1 MLFTHGGIAERVR
14 VGELSVRKRDGGRL
28 SRSSSWLLAVKW
40 KDDLGRTV
48 SCESIVQLTFLP
60 LSCTIWKSLPQWHP
74 YAIYASKHWNEHA
87 TNSGSVGQV
96 ARQIVGSFFSSR
108 FGQLCC
114 SEPTWWRE
122 SFSNRLNCCSFLRL
136 QRILLLLCHF
146 KIQIKNLSAY

>member
-96 ARQIVGSFFSSR
+96 ARQIAGISFQQVWAIVLQWTNMVK
-108 FGQLCC
+108 GII
-114 SEPTWWRE
+114 W
-122 SFSNRLNCCSFLRL
+122 NRLNCCSFLRL

>member
-122 SFSNRLNCCSFLRL
+122 SFWNCLYCLRL